1 MLFKKYRTKSL
12 KSQVSSILATD
23 MLASP
28 AYSCGWKSNTV
39 WIAHL
44 NNTPMCD
51 SSLFKGQNIVKC
63 VKNISLKNSL
73 MVFQVFFA
81 TKQHYT
87 SCDVYG

>member
-1 MLFKKYRTKSL
+1 
-12 KSQVSSILATD
+12 
-23 MLASP
+23 
-28 AYSCGWKSNTV
+28 
-39 WIAHL
+39 
-44 NNTPMCD
+44 MCD

>member
-51 SSLFKGQNIVKC
+51 SS
-63 VKNISLKNSL
+63 
-73 MVFQVFFA
+73 VF
-81 TKQHYT
+81 
-87 SCDVYG
+87 